1 MTITVRKLIN
11 ELEKIENK
19 FLEVHVYSL
28 SRNLLLSPVQYV
40 KKVDKK
46 VLIFT
51 EEDKLNWLNDF
62 INSKIL
68 VSDKPFFILLKGFF
82 CSIFT
87 HGFLINLNV
96 V

>member
-51 EEDKLNWLNDF
+51 EEDKLN
-62 INSKIL
+62 
-68 VSDKPFFILLKGFF
+68 
-82 CSIFT
+82 
-87 HGFLINLNV
+87 
-96 V
+96 